1 MFKENFLLSPIWK
14 MFYIPVLKFR
24 SPHTLQS
31 SLGPYNKCHKEKD
44 KEGEALTGAVSGTSL
59 IFSCL
64 L

>member
-1 MFKENFLLSPIWK
+1 